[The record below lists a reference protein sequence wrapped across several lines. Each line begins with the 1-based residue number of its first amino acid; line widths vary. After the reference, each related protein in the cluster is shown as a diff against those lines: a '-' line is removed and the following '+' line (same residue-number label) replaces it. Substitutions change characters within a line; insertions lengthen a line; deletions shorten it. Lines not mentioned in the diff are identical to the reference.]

1 MPYYSFAD
9 SFGDTQ
15 NVNILF
21 FPESCIFGKKSPMSY
36 RYFVIY
42 KPFGILS
49 QFSGESDTLKEVF
62 DFPKDVYPV
71 GRLDKDSEGLLLIT
85 DDKALNNYL
94 LNPVFGHTRTYLA
107 QVEGLPDPEAIRA
120 LEIGVD
126 INVDGKMYRTKKAFA
141 KLLENPPVLPE
152 RNPPIRY
159 RKSVPD
165 SWVQLSLIEGKNRQ
179 VRKMTAAVG
188 FPTLRLVR
196 WSMEKL
202 SIEGYQVGEVR
213 TFTQEEIYALLH
225 VTDRKI
231 QNSHRSHT
239 YSSTF
244 SGNRK
249 KR

>member
-1 MPYYSFAD
+1 
-9 SFGDTQ
+9 
-15 NVNILF
+15 
-21 FPESCIFGKKSPMSY
+21 MSY

-107 QVEGLPDPEAIRA
+107 QVEGLPTPYAIRS
-120 LEIGVD
+120 LETGVD
-126 INVDGKMYRTKKAFA
+126 INVDGKMYRTKKSFA

-165 SWVQLSLIEGKNRQ
+165 SWIQLSLIEGKNRQ

-213 TFTQEEIYALLH
+213 TFTQEEIYTLLQ
-225 VTDRKI
+225 VTERKI
-231 QNSHRSHT
+231 QNSHRSQ
-239 YSSTF
+239 SSSAPF
-244 SGNRK
+244 KGNRK
-249 KR
+249 RR